1 MEACYDRARCSALNN
16 FDNDSLVH
24 SRGAT
29 PVINSDL
36 CSRHKR
42 QEISFLAGTSRIKPV
57 HRHDYMSAK
66 SSSSSSKVDVVKDVM
81 WLQFDHIP
89 PESVRITILVTG
101 TKSTS
106 DQSEV
111 VNENVFQSSF
121 LGIPVVAGIRY
132 YYDFHLF
139 ESLSYSKYSI
149 NMTVYDPAFD
159 SRFSSISHIP
169 YHIYS

>member
-1 MEACYDRARCSALNN
+1 MSNKEVSGESLKRTREMMEACYDRARCSALNN

-66 SSSSSSKVDVVKDVM
+66 SSSSSS
-81 WLQFDHIP
+81 
-89 PESVRITILVTG
+89 S
-101 TKSTS
+101 
-106 DQSEV
+106 
-111 VNENVFQSSF
+111 
-121 LGIPVVAGIRY
+121 
-132 YYDFHLF
+132 
-139 ESLSYSKYSI
+139 
-149 NMTVYDPAFD
+149 
-159 SRFSSISHIP
+159 
-169 YHIYS
+169 